1 MLRCGRCVKF
11 FVVFGHWRGLWRKN
25 KIWLGKKLGK
35 KWLFCFFLLELLACH
50 LITKT
55 CKHLVHPSHFDAK
68 KSHIF
73 LNFLAILFQIY
84 CSQAC
89 ILTVFPHHELL
100 ECQNSTKICTHLAH
114 MSIFD
119 LTKFYIFLNFFAIFF
134 RTVKA
139 VWPDG
144 NGVEGHFYKG
154 T

>member
-1 MLRCGRCVKF
+1 MNSKFKKIVRKFKKKYEIFWHQRGSGLQAACKFLLCLDIGGACGE
-11 FVVFGHWRGLWRKN
+11 KN

-68 KSHIF
+68 KIHIF

-89 ILTVFPHHELL
+89 RLTVFPRHELL
-100 ECQNSTKICTHLAH
+100 ECPNSTKICTHLGH

-119 LTKFYIFLNFFAIFF
+119 LTKF
-134 RTVKA
+134 
-139 VWPDG
+139 
-144 NGVEGHFYKG
+144 
-154 T
+154 